1 MTHDAA
7 SLAGLALAFERR
19 LEGLPAAINPSWQAI
34 AELRSMAMGLPEGPA
49 RRRVT
54 LRLFRRW
61 CGPLPALT
69 DLAGP
74 AGQLTLLERE
84 PLLVRLCALALLSR
98 PGVIRCCVERTARQ
112 ALEQA
117 LGASFGLLREHAHG
131 GPPVPAYAAAWT
143 PLQWAC
149 TGYADLLR
157 ARAWPHRSLRRL
169 ARLALPAAWPIP
181 TSSLATPAAYVPTR
195 KALTRVEA
203 LFAGEAPW

>member
-19 LEGLPAAINPSWQAI
+19 LEVLPAAIDASWQTL
-34 AELRSMAMGLPEGPA
+34 AELRSLAAGLPEGPA

-69 DLAGP
+69 DLAAP
-74 AGQLTLLERE
+74 AGRIALHERV
-84 PLLVRLCALALLSR
+84 PLLGRLCALALLSR
-98 PGVIRCCVERTARQ
+98 PGVIRCCVERNARQ
-112 ALEQA
+112 ALEHG
-117 LGASFGLLREHAHG
+117 LGATFGLLREQAHG
-131 GPPVPAYAAAWT
+131 GPPVPAYAAGWT
-143 PLQWAC
+143 PMQWAC
-149 TGYADLLR
+149 TGYADLVR

-169 ARLALPAAWPIP
+169 ARLALPADWPIP
-181 TSSLATPAAYVPTR
+181 TGGAAMPAVHVPTQT
-195 KALTRVEA
+195 ALTRLDA

>member
-1 MTHDAA
+1 MIHDAA
-7 SLAGLALAFERR
+7 SLAGLALSFDRR
-19 LEGLPAAINPSWQAI
+19 LDMLPEGIDASWRAI
-34 AELRSMAMGLPEGPA
+34 AELRSLAMGLPEGPA

-69 DLAGP
+69 DLATP
-74 AGQLTLLERE
+74 AGRMALHARE
-84 PLLVRLCALALLSR
+84 PLLGRLCALALLSR

-112 ALEQA
+112 ALEKG
-117 LGASFGLLREHAHG
+117 LGASFGLLREQGHG

-143 PLQWAC
+143 PMQWAC
-149 TGYADLLR
+149 AGYADLVR

-169 ARLALPAAWPIP
+169 ARLALPASWPIP
-181 TSSLATPAAYVPTR
+181 SAGPATPAVHVPTQ
-195 KALTRVEA
+195 KALARVEA